1 VKLLDELPFFMDAN
15 VGEDP
20 VMAQSCRMII
30 ADTFGY
36 VNLDPGETIV
46 RQGDVVD
53 RLYVIVSG
61 RVSIWGRNETPTGG
75 GDDDDGGG
83 GAGEGKAG
91 GNGNAAARRGS
102 SSRMKKWRSSGSRGG
117 SRGGGD
123 GGGVG
128 DDGSGRQKSMADRMQ
143 GGLKRALSG
152 MIRTSSTSSNAS
164 TVSSSAAAGRARRSS
179 TGRLSIDATPLH
191 FGTSASGG
199 GSEVK
204 QIGTMGQNDY
214 FGTESMV
221 VNMPVSN
228 TIKADERCLCLTLK
242 RDDIHSLFQLMPRV
256 KASMNRHLKGKRT
269 ACARWH
275 CYV

>member
-1 VKLLDELPFFMDAN
+1 MKLLDELPFFMDAN

-20 VMAQSCRMII
+20 EMAQSCRMVI

-36 VNLDPGETIV
+36 VNVDPGETIV

-83 GAGEGKAG
+83 GGGEGKAG
-91 GNGNAAARRGS
+91 GNGNAAATGGVS
-102 SSRMKKWRSSGSRGG
+102 GRMKKWRSSGGGG
-117 SRGGGD
+117 SRGGGSRGGSD
-123 GGGVG
+123 GGGAG

-152 MIRTSSTSSNAS
+152 MIRTSSTNSNAS
-164 TVSSSAAAGRARRSS
+164 TASSSAVAGRARRSS

-191 FGTSASGG
+191 FGAFASGGG

-269 ACARWH
+269 ACVR
-275 CYV
+275 